1 MSMHSGFVNSR
12 AKNTNWY
19 TNWYT
24 TISVQDYLCDY
35 FTRHKQVFTFLN
47 VSEFLYAVF
56 FFLSYI
62 EYNFH
67 LFSLFQMKMI
77 ELFFITLDKIFVQP
91 KFLRF
96 VHEMGAIS
104 NVPTFGFTELDV
116 QKWPSPGWG
125 NESKRVLQRE
135 SSRELAREEP
145 GLIQR
150 CRQPYGRA
158 NAWCHGA

>member
-1 MSMHSGFVNSR
+1 MHSGFVNSR

>member
-1 MSMHSGFVNSR
+1 MHSGFVNSR
-12 AKNTNWY
+12 AKNANWY

-47 VSEFLYAVF
+47 VSEFLCCI

>member
-1 MSMHSGFVNSR
+1 MHSGFVNSR
-12 AKNTNWY
+12 AKNANWY

-35 FTRHKQVFTFLN
+35 FTRHKQVFAFLN
-47 VSEFLYAVF
+47 VSEFLYAV

>member
-1 MSMHSGFVNSR
+1 
-12 AKNTNWY
+12 
-19 TNWYT
+19 
-24 TISVQDYLCDY
+24 
-35 FTRHKQVFTFLN
+35 
-47 VSEFLYAVF
+47 
-56 FFLSYI
+56 
-62 EYNFH
+62 
-67 LFSLFQMKMI
+67 MKMI

-125 NESKRVLQRE
+125 NESKRVLQRV

>member
-1 MSMHSGFVNSR
+1 MHSSFVNSR
-12 AKNTNWY
+12 ARNANWY

-91 KFLRF
+91 KFLLF

-150 CRQPYGRA
+150 RQPYGRA

>member
-1 MSMHSGFVNSR
+1 MHSGFVNSR
-12 AKNTNWY
+12 AKNANWY

>member
-1 MSMHSGFVNSR
+1 MHSSFVNSR
-12 AKNTNWY
+12 AKNANWY

-47 VSEFLYAVF
+47 ASEFLYAYRIF
-56 FFLSYI
+56 FYRILNIIFIYFLYSKWKWSNY
-62 EYNFH
+62 
-67 LFSLFQMKMI
+67 L
-77 ELFFITLDKIFVQP
+77 FITLDKIFVQP

>member
-1 MSMHSGFVNSR
+1 MHSSFVNSR
-12 AKNTNWY
+12 AKNANWY

>member
-1 MSMHSGFVNSR
+1 MHSGFVNSR

-67 LFSLFQMKMI
+67 LFSLFQMI

-96 VHEMGAIS
+96 VHEMEAIS

>member
-1 MSMHSGFVNSR
+1 MHSGFVNSR
-12 AKNTNWY
+12 AKNANWY

-47 VSEFLYAVF
+47 VSEFLYAVFF

>member
-1 MSMHSGFVNSR
+1 MHSGFVNSR
-12 AKNTNWY
+12 AKNANWY

-35 FTRHKQVFTFLN
+35 FTRHKQIFTFLN

>member
-1 MSMHSGFVNSR
+1 MHSSFVNSR
-12 AKNTNWY
+12 AKNANWY

-47 VSEFLYAVF
+47 VSEFLYAA